1 MGIAIDLSLGL
12 MTGITNLN
20 QYNSFATAA
29 YEIYFF
35 RIVDD
40 PEQEKFP
47 KCRLRSCPIIPM
59 AISTF
64 LK

>member
-1 MGIAIDLSLGL
+1 MGISIDLSLGL
-12 MTGITNLN
+12 MTGVTNLN
-20 QYNSFATAA
+20 QLNNFATAA

-35 RIVDD
+35 KIVDD
-40 PEQEKFP
+40 PQLEKFL
-47 KCRLRSCPIIPM
+47 KGRMRLCPIIPM